1 MGHGR
6 ATVAAFFSV
15 AFVLLLGCITG
26 LDSAWGTRCVGVGL
40 LLLSVWLWRYDI
52 ALRIVRT
59 RGQARFMAAA
69 ILCGHAWLGVAGLLA
84 LGMPNNVTSPD
95 ALIHAITIGFTLSMI
110 MGRALVILPAVAG
123 IRISY
128 SPLLFAPLAI
138 LQAAV
143 CHRVLADSFF
153 MDSRWA
159 SGLMTVLALAA
170 FAILVVAPPKPSR
183 GG

>member
-1 MGHGR
+1 MGCAVR
-6 ATVAAFFSV
+6 RRWLAPA
-15 AFVLLLGCITG
+15 LG
-26 LDSAWGTRCVGVGL
+26 LAM
-40 LLLSVWLWRYDI
+40 
-52 ALRIVRT
+52 ALRHCAAHRPN
-59 RGQARFMAAA
+59 ARAGE
-69 ILCGHAWLGVAGLLA
+69 IYGGGDPLRHAWLGVAGLLA

-110 MGRALVILPAVAG
+110 MGHALVILPAVAG

-143 CHRVLADSFF
+143 CHRVLADSFL
-153 MDSRWA
+153 MDWRWA
-159 SGLMTVLALAA
+159 SALMTVLALAV

-183 GG
+183 GD